1 VDVTYEADSDQVLH
15 AMAGRPSGGWCPA
28 RAAGPVAIEI
38 NLVSNAQLLGVQGK
52 EHPFPLYREAGVPV
66 VLATDDPGI
75 MRTSLTEQYRLASLD
90 YPQLRYVDL
99 RTFNR
104 NSLEYSFL
112 TGPSIWEDPGVY
124 RRPIAPCRAAGDD
137 LDLDRCA
144 GWAAR
149 EQGDKARLQVQ
160 LERRLRAF
168 ESRYE

>member
-1 VDVTYEADSDQVLH
+1 
-15 AMAGRPSGGWCPA
+15 MAGRPSAGWCPA
-28 RAAGPVAIEI
+28 RVAGPVAVEI

-90 YPQLRYVDL
+90 YSQLRYADL

-124 RRPIAPCRAAGDD
+124 RRPVAACRATAGD

-144 GWAAR
+144 GWAR
-149 EQGDKARLQVQ
+149 DQGDKARIQVQ

-168 ESRYE
+168 ESR